1 MKTIRSKITL
11 TYILLAV
18 GVIISVGVIS
28 SIQLESYFKSL
39 LVDELSTEA
48 DMVLVSVSQMSGKSL
63 DEIDRFVRDL
73 ATRSNVRITLID
85 SAGVVL
91 LDSDVPLDRLAQVD
105 NHLQRPEVQ
114 EAKRLRRGSDI
125 RHSVMVAK
133 DFLYVAK
140 AIPNDHPRILGRH
153 PEFIRLAM
161 PVERV
166 QMVIREIRFNI
177 LLAGLFVLLLVFVAS
192 VFISRRISKPLT
204 EIAERVEEIRAGN
217 LDTHIEVTSQDEI
230 GRLAQTV
237 NELVDKLKADVVQL
251 RKLEQVR
258 SEFLGNVSHELR
270 TPIFSLQGFLET
282 LLDGAIDDPSVSRD
296 FLEKAYAHATR
307 LNTLLNDLIEISR
320 IESGEMKMSF
330 RYFRLNEF
338 LETVVRDHESTAERR
353 RVALVLQTFNTDDV
367 EVLGDREK
375 LRQALNNLIDN
386 AIKYNKQGGTV
397 TISCT
402 DSGERVRVSVADTG
416 IGMPQED
423 LPRIFER
430 FYRVDKERSREAG
443 GTGLGLAIVK
453 HIIDAHGSRV
463 EVSSQVGQGTSFS
476 FTLKM

>member
-18 GVIISVGVIS
+18 GVIVGVGVIS
-28 SIQLESYFKSL
+28 SVKIESYFKSL
-39 LVDELSTEA
+39 LIDELSTEA

-63 DEIDRFVRDL
+63 DEIDRFVRAL

-105 NHLQRPEVQ
+105 NHLQRPEIQ

-125 RHSVMVAK
+125 RHSVVVAK

-140 AIPNDHPRILGRH
+140 AIPNDHPLILGRH
-153 PEFIRLAM
+153 SEFIRLAI
-161 PVERV
+161 PLERV
-166 QMVIREIRFNI
+166 QVVIREIRFNI
-177 LLAGLFVLLLVFVAS
+177 LLAGLFVLLLVFFAS
-192 VFISRRISKPLT
+192 ALISRRISKPLT

-296 FLEKAYAHATR
+296 FLEKSYAHATG

-330 RYFRLNEF
+330 RYFQLKEF
-338 LETVVRDHESTAERR
+338 LHSVVNELRPTAERR
-353 RVALVLQTFNTDDV
+353 QVSLNLETLHPEV
-367 EVLGDREK
+367 EILGDKEK
-375 LRQALNNLIDN
+375 LRQALNNLIEN
-386 AIKYNKQGGTV
+386 ATKYNKRGGSVTV
-397 TISCT
+397 RYS
-402 DSGERVRVSVADTG
+402 DENDRVRVSVSDTG
-416 IGMPQED
+416 IGIPQEH

-430 FYRVDKERSREAG
+430 FYRIDKERSREAG

-453 HIIDAHGSRV
+453 HIVEAHGSKV
-463 EVSSQVGQGTSFS
+463 DVTSEVGEGTSFS
-476 FTLKM
+476 FTLKK